1 MEFYPIR
8 LCGLVKA

>member
-8 LCGLVKA
+8 V